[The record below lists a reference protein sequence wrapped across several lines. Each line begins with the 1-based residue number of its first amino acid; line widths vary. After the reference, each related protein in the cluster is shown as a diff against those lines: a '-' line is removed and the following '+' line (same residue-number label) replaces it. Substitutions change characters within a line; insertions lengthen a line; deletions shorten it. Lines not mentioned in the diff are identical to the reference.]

1 MIKKRFYIFSILIIL
16 TIFLA
21 TFLSVYGQPP
31 PPAGGPKPGKK
42 PHEHDRKLGPDP
54 FQFFRKAGII
64 LSSEQTNQI
73 YEIAIK
79 SVNEEQPMREEIEK
93 IDYNMKIELMKDNPD
108 RNILRDLIKRKKEIE
123 AERDCLIIFRDL
135 DIIGILTPEQKVML
149 NKYRKM

>member
-1 MIKKRFYIFSILIIL
+1 MTKKRFYIFAIL
-16 TIFLA
+16 IFLA

-31 PPAGGPKPGKK
+31 PPAAPGPGKK
-42 PHEHDRKLGPDP
+42 PHEHNKKLGPDP
-54 FQFFRKAGII
+54 FKFFRKAGII
-64 LSSEQTNQI
+64 LSLEQENQI

-79 SVNEEQPMREEIEK
+79 SVNEEQPMKEEIER

-123 AERDCLIIFRDL
+123 IERDCLIIFRDL
-135 DIIGILTPEQKVML
+135 DIIGILTLEQKILL

>member
-1 MIKKRFYIFSILIIL
+1 MDGLIMIKKRFYIFTII
-16 TIFLA
+16 TVFLA
-21 TFLSVYGQPP
+21 TFLTVYGQPP
-31 PPAGGPKPGKK
+31 HPAGHGKK
-42 PHEHDRKLGPDP
+42 PHEHSKKLGPDP

-79 SVNEEQPMREEIEK
+79 SVNAEQPMKEEIEK
-93 IDYNMKIELMKDNPD
+93 IDYNMKTELMKDNPD

-123 AERDCLIIFRDL
+123 IERDCLIIFRDL
-135 DIIGILTPEQKVML
+135 DIIGILTPEQKVRL

>member
-1 MIKKRFYIFSILIIL
+1 MIKKRFYIFAIL

-31 PPAGGPKPGKK
+31 PPAAGPKPGKK
-42 PHEHDRKLGPDP
+42 HENKKLGPDP

-135 DIIGILTPEQKVML
+135 DIIGILTPEQKIML